1 MTVYSREG
9 GPDMSVIRALCFVDF
24 LTSFL
29 RHAPRLCRAH
39 HPLAVVCSRD
49 DGHSA
54 CVALKGTVN
63 LKGRNKQTP
72 TWLLSKVLDG
82 HARLEAYQQWMKE
95 IGVDHRE

>member
-1 MTVYSREG
+1 MRLVSAGPIILSQSCAAEMTGIPPVWLS
-9 GPDMSVIRALCFVDF
+9 
-24 LTSFL
+24 
-29 RHAPRLCRAH
+29 
-39 HPLAVVCSRD
+39 
-49 DGHSA
+49 
-54 CVALKGTVN
+54 TVN